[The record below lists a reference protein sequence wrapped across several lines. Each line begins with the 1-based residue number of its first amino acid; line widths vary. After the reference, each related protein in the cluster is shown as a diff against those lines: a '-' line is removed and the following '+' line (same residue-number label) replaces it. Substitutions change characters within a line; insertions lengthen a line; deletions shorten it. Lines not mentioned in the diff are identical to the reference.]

1 MAKYRRYS
9 MAFKRQVAEEY
20 VSGQATLYGLG
31 RRYDICP
38 RLVRNWVDKYESGA
52 FDEAAETAA
61 AAPEYEARLAALERK
76 VGQLT
81 LENEFLKKA
90 LASSRRQRVARSS
103 VVSGPRVS
111 RSPKDAGS

>member
-1 MAKYRRYS
+1 MAKHRSYAI
-9 MAFKRQVAEEY
+9 AFKRQIAQEY
-20 VSGQATLYGLG
+20 LSGDETFHSLSRSYGLD
-31 RRYDICP
+31 RKLIRI
-38 RLVRNWVDKYESGA
+38 WVGKYEAGE
-52 FDEAAETAA
+52 FDEAAEPSVAL
-61 AAPEYEARLAALERK
+61 PEYEARVAALERK

-90 LASSRRQRVARSS
+90 LASSRQKHAERLS